1 MFWDELLTR
10 VLQRRSKKE
19 LVTATRFGW
28 IRDALQP
35 VSDLLELFDS
45 QFTNLQSNE
54 EEFLQARTS
63 VNL

>member
-1 MFWDELLTR
+1 MFWDKLLTR

-28 IRDALQP
+28 IRDALSQFQIC
-35 VSDLLELFDS
+35 VELFDS